1 MKTITEPSREIE
13 LAAET
18 EILIIGGGPAG
29 IAAATAAAR
38 CGARV
43 MLLEKYGFLGG
54 MGTAAMVTNFCGL
67 HASINGSTSKLF
79 AVSLTIFWN
88 A

>member
-1 MKTITEPSREIE
+1 MKTIIEPAREIE

-38 CGARV
+38 CGART
-43 MLLEKYGFLGG
+43 MLLEKYL
-54 MGTAAMVTNFCGL
+54 
-67 HASINGSTSKLF
+67 
-79 AVSLTIFWN
+79 SLIHI
-88 A
+88 